1 MSYLIRIYSPENTL
15 VLDPFCGSGS
25 TGVACMKEN
34 RKFVGIDLDDNY
46 IKIANRRLS
55 ESDVNLLHFM

>member
-46 IKIANRRLS
+46 IKIANRRLG
-55 ESDVNLLHFM
+55 DVNVNLLQFM